1 MAKHSYILVAD
12 DDFEDRTIMNECF
25 RFLGHN
31 DAVKFIEDG
40 TALIN
45 YLAQNGTD
53 DISLIIL
60 DLNMPK
66 INGTETLR
74 MIKDIPSANNIPVVI
89 FSTSINEIEKR
100 NCLQL
105 GAKEYIAKPSKWDA
119 YLEACKNFFN
129 MSIHRNYKWAS

>member
-1 MAKHSYILVAD
+1 MTKHSYILVAD
-12 DDFEDRTIMNECF
+12 DDFEDRTIINECF
-25 RFLGHN
+25 RFLGY
-31 DAVKFIEDG
+31 DDSVKFIEDG
-40 TALIN
+40 TALID
-45 YLAQNGTD
+45 YLAQNKTD
-53 DISLIIL
+53 DISLIVL

-105 GAKEYIAKPSKWDA
+105 GAKEYIAKPSKWDT
-119 YLEACKNFFN
+119 YLEACRNFFN
-129 MSIHRNYKWAS
+129 MSTHRNYKWAS